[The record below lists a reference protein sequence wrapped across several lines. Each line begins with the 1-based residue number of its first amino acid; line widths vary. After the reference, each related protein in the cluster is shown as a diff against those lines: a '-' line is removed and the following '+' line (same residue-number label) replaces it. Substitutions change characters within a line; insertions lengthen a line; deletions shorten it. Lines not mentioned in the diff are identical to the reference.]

1 MTLILKCGGVVYRV
15 NVAGHD
21 FILCHVIYIC
31 GVLRARPCN
40 YRAVCSVMR
49 HVYRSRRNLE
59 LGNGR
64 TKCGTPFSKVR
75 E

>member
-31 GVLRARPCN
+31 IYMC
-40 YRAVCSVMR
+40 VCVCR
-49 HVYRSRRNLE
+49 ITGQAL
-59 LGNGR
+59 
-64 TKCGTPFSKVR
+64 
-75 E
+75 